1 MTEKL
6 RSGHLNLQYD
16 RFGRPCHLWAGNV
29 HVGRFAGI
37 EAAPEGSLRNVG
49 QWTIGPYRWD
59 GAGAPSPKRM
69 RLARPWPRP
78 PRAVP
83 LPF

>member
-6 RSGHLNLQYD
+6 RSGPLNLQYD
-16 RFGRPCHLWAGNV
+16 RFGRPRHLWAGNV

-37 EAAPEGSLRNVG
+37 EAAPEKPLRELG
-49 QWTIGPYRWD
+49 QLVAGPYRWD
-59 GAGAPSPKRM
+59 GAPSPKRM
-69 RLARPWPRP
+69 RLTHPWPEP